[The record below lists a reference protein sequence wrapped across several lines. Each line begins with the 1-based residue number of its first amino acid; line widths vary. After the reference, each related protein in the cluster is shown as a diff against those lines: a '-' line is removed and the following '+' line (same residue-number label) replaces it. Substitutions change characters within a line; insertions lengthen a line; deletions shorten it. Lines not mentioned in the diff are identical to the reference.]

1 MRFRSKQI
9 HAGVTPD
16 PTTGAILTPIYQS
29 TTFVQESVDSYLA
42 KGYSYSRS
50 GNPTVRALEKKLA
63 ELEGGYDAT
72 CYGTGMSAVN
82 CTMLAFLSA
91 GDHAIISDVAYGGTY
106 RLCTKV
112 LSRFGVEFS
121 FADTSNPDDVKSK
134 VKENTK
140 LFLTETPAN
149 PTMKLSDIAAIS
161 EIAKAANAV
170 HVVDNTL
177 ITPCY
182 QRAIELGAD
191 LSLHSTTKYF
201 DGHNA
206 TVGGAVIARTKE
218 LDEKIRFIQ
227 NSTGSIMSPM
237 VAWLTLQ
244 GCKTLSVRMEAQS
257 ANALAIA
264 RFLESHPKVKQV
276 AYPGLESF
284 PQYQLAKSQSSGF
297 GAMLWFEVE
306 GGLKA
311 GKQLMDSIEL
321 WTLAENLGSVESLI
335 THPVTM
341 THADVDEAERKR
353 VGIIDGLVRL
363 SVGLEDGEDLIEA
376 LGKALEDVEV

>member
-112 LSRFGVEFS
+112 LSRFGIEFS

-284 PQYQLAKSQSSGF
+284 PQHQLAKSQSSGF